1 MRAPEP
7 GSSFAHPGFA
17 RNGRG
22 QRPTFAPHYNSVRS
36 ALHLAFVLCCFVMG
50 ACKKEEG
57 PGGLAQIRGTIL
69 RQDINNNTGQPI
81 GTAYPYPETNVY
93 VRYGDHDYFD
103 DKTDTNP
110 NGLFTFNWLRTG
122 NYTIFVYTEC
132 PSCPSGKKE
141 VSQGVTISGRE
152 DVVTVP
158 TMTVD
163 NW

>member
-1 MRAPEP
+1 MF
-7 GSSFAHPGFA
+7 GVS
-17 RNGRG
+17 
-22 QRPTFAPHYNSVRS
+22 PTFGPDQRTVKLH
-36 ALHLAFVLCCFVMG
+36 ALLPLLLCAIAFG
-50 ACKKEEG
+50 GCKKEEG

-81 GTAYPYPETNVY
+81 GAPYAYPEFNVY
-93 VRYGDHDYFD
+93 IRYGDHDYFD

-122 NYTIFVYTEC
+122 TYTVFVYSEC

-141 VSQGVTISGRE
+141 LSSTVTISGRD
-152 DVVTVP
+152 DVATVP
-158 TMTVD
+158 TITVD